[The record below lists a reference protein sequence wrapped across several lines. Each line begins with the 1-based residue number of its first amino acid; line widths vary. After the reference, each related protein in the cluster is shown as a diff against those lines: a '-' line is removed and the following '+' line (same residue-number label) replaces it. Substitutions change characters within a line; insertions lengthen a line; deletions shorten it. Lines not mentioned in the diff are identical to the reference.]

1 MNFLKNKGID
11 IKNNDLLLT
20 ALTHSS
26 YANENDCDSYERL
39 EFLGDA
45 VLQLIMSDY
54 FYNNFDLKEGEMSK
68 IRASYVCESA
78 LSTYSNEIGL
88 TPNIRHSSGTDGH
101 LQSIVADCFESVL
114 AVIYL
119 EKGFEVA
126 KDYVYS
132 IIVPYIEKGVKFIH
146 DYKSYLQEMTQVN
159 RKTIE
164 YVVVSDTGP
173 AHDRTFVINVMV
185 DGILFGTGTGKSKKL
200 AEQAAAKDAIG
211 KIG

>member
-1 MNFLKNKGID
+1 MDFLKNKGID

-26 YANENDCDSYERL
+26 YANENNCDSYERL

-54 FYNNFDLKEGEMSK
+54 FYKNFDLKEGEMSK

-119 EKGFEVA
+119 EKGFDVA
-126 KDYVYS
+126 KDYVYG
-132 IIVPYIEKGVKFIH
+132 IVVPYIEKGVRFIH
-146 DYKSYLQEMTQVN
+146 DYKSYLQEMTQVT
-159 RKTIE
+159 RKSIE
-164 YVVVSDTGP
+164 YVVISDTGP
-173 AHDRTFVINVMV
+173 AHDRTFVVNVMV

-200 AEQAAAKDAIG
+200 AEQEAAKDAIG